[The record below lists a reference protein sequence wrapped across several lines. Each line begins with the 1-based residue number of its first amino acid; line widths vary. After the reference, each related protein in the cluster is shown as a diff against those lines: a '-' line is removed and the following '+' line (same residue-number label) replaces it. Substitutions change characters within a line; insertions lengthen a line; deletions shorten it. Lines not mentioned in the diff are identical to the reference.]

1 MTRELKIGLIGL
13 GYIGKVHATA
23 YRDIPICISRPKATA
38 NLAAVLRSRL
48 DTEQEAMHSSGF
60 TVTTT
65 DPDEFFATPLDIVD
79 VCSPNYLHFDQVCRA
94 LGLGLSVYCEK
105 PLTTTLSEACSLAD
119 LAEKNAVNTHVALVM
134 RYIPGIRQM
143 KAILLSGQ
151 IGEIYHFRAQ
161 MFHGSYLD
169 PDRPMSW
176 RLRKSQSGGG
186 AFMDLGAHLVDL
198 TRYLLGDV
206 ALVRATM
213 RTYITER
220 SIAADNSRREKV
232 DVDDWTLC
240 NLDLV
245 NGATGVIEVTR
256 MAAGA
261 GEATKFEIFG
271 SQGALSYDH
280 RNPDTVS
287 WFDLKRKRWISGAID
302 FPAAAGERPYEQVW
316 PGSKYSQGT
325 MTNAHL
331 ASAYDF
337 MLNVAGD
344 SSSSM
349 IDFHAGA
356 AAQEI
361 VEAAYISAEHG
372 ANKVKLP
379 L

>member
-1 MTRELKIGLIGL
+1 MTKELKVGLIGL
-13 GYIGKVHATA
+13 GFIGKVHATA
-23 YRDIPICISRPKATA
+23 YRDIPICISQPKATA

-48 DTEQEAMHSSGF
+48 DTEQEAMRSSGF
-60 TVTTT
+60 KVATT
-65 DPDEFFATPLDIVD
+65 DPDEFFAAPLDIVD
-79 VCSPNYLHFDQVCRA
+79 VCSPNYLHYDQVCRA
-94 LGLGLSVYCEK
+94 VGLGLNVYCEK
-105 PLTTTLSEACSLAD
+105 PMTCTLSEARSLAD
-119 LAEKNAVNTHVALVM
+119 LAEKKGVKAHVALVL
-134 RYIPGIRQM
+134 RYVPAVRQM
-143 KAILLSGQ
+143 KALLQAGQ
-151 IGEIYHFRAQ
+151 IGEVYHFRAH

-169 PDRPMSW
+169 PNRPMSW

-206 ALVRATM
+206 ASVRAAM
-213 RTYITER
+213 RTYIPER
-220 SIAADNSRREKV
+220 PVTPGSSQREKV

-240 NLDLV
+240 NLDLL

-271 SQGALSYDH
+271 RRGALSYDY

-287 WFDLKRKRWISGAID
+287 WYDLKRKQWINGVLD
-302 FPAAAGERPYEQVW
+302 FPAAPGERPIEQVW
-316 PGSKYSQGT
+316 PSSKYSQGI

-337 MLNVAGD
+337 MLNVAGEGFPT
-344 SSSSM
+344 
-349 IDFHAGA
+349 IDFRTGA

-361 VEAAYISAEHG
+361 VEAAYLSAEHG
-372 ANKVKLP
+372 ADTVKLP